1 MPCEI
6 LEAIR
11 TCRAIRHLR
20 PDPVPDGMLR
30 DLLEAATCA
39 PSPGNSQG
47 WDFVVVRDEVVR
59 RRLADVLVGGVRP
72 LLPLPEQAG
81 DASRRRLLDSA
92 HHLLDHAH
100 EVPVWILVCGR
111 PVYPSAA
118 PSADWIPAAV
128 YPAAQN
134 LLLAARG
141 LGLGATFTTWH
152 MPSEAAVRELLR
164 LPAEV
169 RIAVTI
175 PLGWPD
181 RPFGPVRRRPVAEVV
196 HWDGWARES

>member
-1 MPCEI
+1 VEV

-11 TCRAIRHLR
+11 TCRAMRHFR
-20 PDPVPDGMLR
+20 SDPVPRETLLR
-30 DLLEAATCA
+30 LLEAATCA

-47 WDFVVVRDEVVR
+47 WDFLVVDEEPRRSVLAALLRD
-59 RRLADVLVGGVRP
+59 GVAP
-72 LLPLPEQAG
+72 LLPAVPTDG
-81 DASRRRLLDSA
+81 DPARRRLLASA
-92 HHLLDHAH
+92 HHLVDHAL
-100 EVPVWILVCGR
+100 EVPVWVLVCGR
-111 PVYPSAA
+111 PVYPPSA
-118 PSADWIPAAV
+118 PSAEWIAPAV

-152 MPSEAAVRELLR
+152 LPSEAAVRELLGI
-164 LPAEV
+164 PAEA

-181 RPFGPVRRRPVAEVV
+181 RPFGPVRRKPVGDVV
-196 HWDGWARES
+196 HWGGWKRTD